1 MKNLRNFFTLS
12 ALAGMMI
19 ACNQAP
25 EADVQASDAQEVE
38 AVEPTETTVSYA
50 VDTEGDEIHWVGF
63 KTYTDSEHNGEIQVS
78 EGNFTVENGEITGGT
93 FTIDMMSI
101 TNNDLPEE
109 GDYNQARLI
118 GHLQSEDFF
127 HAEQYPTATF
137 TITGIAEAPADNEK
151 GATHM
156 ISGNLDMRG
165 NSKNITIPAMVEIND
180 DMISFKT
187 PEFVIDRTQWEVQAL
202 STSIEGLAKENLVDN
217 NIKLEIALTANRS

>member
-1 MKNLRNFFTLS
+1 MKNLRKFFTLS
-12 ALAGMMI
+12 ALVGMTF

-25 EADVQASDAQEVE
+25 EADVQASEAQDVE
-38 AVEPTETTVSYA
+38 TTEPTEATVAYT
-50 VDTEGDEIHWVGF
+50 VNTEGDEIHWVGF
-63 KTYTDSEHNGEIQVS
+63 KTYSETVHNGEIQVS
-78 EGNFTVENGEITGGT
+78 EGNFTVENGEITGGS

-127 HAEQYPTATF
+127 HAEMYPTATF
-137 TITGIAEAPADNEK
+137 TVTDVAVAPADNEK

-156 ISGNLDMRG
+156 ISGNLEMRG
-165 NSKNITIPAMVEIND
+165 NTKNITIPAMVEMTED
-180 DMISFKT
+180 AISLKT

-217 NIKLEIALTANRS
+217 NIKLEINLTANRS